1 MVNSR
6 MAIVEIS
13 QRDNI
18 MDSYINDGEQKVTKR
33 KQQPKGTA
41 NGRSKKAQLIL
52 ERAKEDYQCQE
63 TVNQLLQEDPKKL
76 LFYFSQQ
83 FLTQRE
89 F

>member
-1 MVNSR
+1 
-6 MAIVEIS
+6 
-13 QRDNI
+13 
-18 MDSYINDGEQKVTKR
+18 MDSYINNRVQKVTKR

-52 ERAKEDYQCQE
+52 ETAKEDYRCQE
-63 TVNQLLQEDPKKL
+63 TVKQLFQEDPKQL